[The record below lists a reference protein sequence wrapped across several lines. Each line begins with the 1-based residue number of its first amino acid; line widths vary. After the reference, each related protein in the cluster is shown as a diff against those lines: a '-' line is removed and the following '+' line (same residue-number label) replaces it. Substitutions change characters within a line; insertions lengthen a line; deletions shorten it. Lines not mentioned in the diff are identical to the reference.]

1 MQSVFIILLTL
12 ITVVV
17 LLQRKLEIG
26 HAMLAG
32 SVVLTVTTLST
43 PVLFFESV
51 VKTGRHSNTWEIL
64 IALYFVMCLEYQ
76 LRTSGLLD
84 KVMAAARRK
93 LISDKFLLAG
103 MPAFLGFLPSLGGA
117 LFSAPMVEN
126 ASRRYDM
133 TPEQKTAVNYWFR
146 HIWEYVNP
154 IMPGLLLTGQIT
166 RIPLPD
172 LIQAMSIFVLA
183 AIVIGWFVC
192 LAGIR
197 EKTEIFAGEGEEA
210 EVPVIGSR
218 TASTGLNPILWTA
231 GPILFNIFLVVFFH
245 LAASVS
251 MAIVVLLMVLV
262 LRQNAA
268 DIKVM
273 LRHGLDRKLLW
284 GIASILLFQQVLH
297 DTGVLDGVV
306 KMLETYGISALI
318 VAGVLAFVGGIL
330 TGTSGGFVALSM
342 PVIVAMSPE
351 DIVAV
356 SIGFV
361 MGTAGQM
368 LSPMH
373 LCLLVSLRY
382 FGADFSRSMVPVA
395 IMQTLMFGVLF
406 LRYGVF

>member
-1 MQSVFIILLTL
+1 MQSVAIILIVLC
-12 ITVVV
+12 TVVV
-17 LLQRKLEIG
+17 LLHRKVEIG

-32 SVVLTVTTLST
+32 SVILTVMTLSS
-43 PVLFFESV
+43 PLLFFGSV
-51 VKTGRHSNTWEIL
+51 VKTGQHSNTWEIL

-117 LFSAPMVEN
+117 VFSAPMVEN
-126 ASRRYDM
+126 ASRSYDM

-146 HIWEYVNP
+146 HVWEYVNP

-172 LIQAMSIFVLA
+172 LIQSMAIFVVA
-183 AIVIGWFVC
+183 AIVIGWVVC
-192 LAGIR
+192 LAGIKK
-197 EKTEIFAGEGEEA
+197 KTTSQSDDKSEDSTVEA
-210 EVPVIGSR
+210 PSN
-218 TASTGLNPILWTA
+218 GLNPILWTA

-251 MAIVVLLMVLV
+251 MAIVVLLMALV
-262 LRQNAA
+262 LRQHTA
-268 DIKVM
+268 DIMAM
-273 LRHGLDRKLLW
+273 LRHGMDRKLLW
-284 GIASILLFQQVLH
+284 GIASILLFQQVLQ
-297 DTGVLDGVV
+297 DTGVLSGVV

-318 VAGVLAFVGGIL
+318 VAGVLAFAGGIL

-342 PVIVAMSPE
+342 PVIVAMSPG
-351 DIVAV
+351 DLVAV
-356 SIGFV
+356 SVGFV

-382 FGADFSRSMVPVA
+382 FGADFARSMIPVA
-395 IMQTLMFGVLF
+395 IMQVLMFGVLF

>member
-1 MQSVFIILLTL
+1 MQSVAIILIVLC
-12 ITVVV
+12 TVVV
-17 LLQRKLEIG
+17 LLHRKVEIG

-32 SVVLTVTTLST
+32 SVILTVMTLSS
-43 PVLFFESV
+43 PLLFFGSV
-51 VKTGRHSNTWEIL
+51 VKTGQHSNTWEIL

-117 LFSAPMVEN
+117 VFSAPMVEN
-126 ASRRYDM
+126 ASRSYDM

-172 LIQAMSIFVLA
+172 LIQSMAIFVVA
-183 AIVIGWFVC
+183 AIVIGWIVC
-192 LAGIR
+192 LAGIK
-197 EKTEIFAGEGEEA
+197 EKTVNQTEDKAEEPTMEA
-210 EVPVIGSR
+210 PAPSN
-218 TASTGLNPILWTA
+218 GLNPILWTA
-231 GPILFNIFLVVFFH
+231 GPILLNIFLVVFFH
-245 LAASVS
+245 FAASVS
-251 MAIVVLLMVLV
+251 MAIVVLLMVVV
-262 LRQNAA
+262 LRQHTA
-268 DIKVM
+268 DIKAM

-284 GIASILLFQQVLH
+284 GIASILLFQQVLQ
-297 DTGVLDGVV
+297 DTGVLSGVV
-306 KMLETYGISALI
+306 KMLETYGIPAMI
-318 VAGVLAFVGGIL
+318 VAGTLAFAGGIL

-342 PVIVAMSPE
+342 PVIVAMSPG

-356 SIGFV
+356 SVGFV

-382 FGADFSRSMVPVA
+382 FGADFARSMTPVA
-395 IMQTLMFGVLF
+395 IMQALMIGVLF